1 MNPFT
6 ERYLKYCSAYWREI
20 VEQTSGPLS
29 EFLAPILPEVYRRS
43 GSLLIFPAKDG
54 VVALCFER
62 GFRAPDPTFQT
73 WLHEVDKESGPHV
86 SIVTCS
92 HSNILTVAQ
101 WVQVFTGNSIKVR
114 NIGEAPSANIFVN
127 NFPSFPGV
135 VVSDPGSGVV
145 SPAALLEINN
155 TSPGETG
162 LSLRDITLQEVGKDE
177 IIKPFWWMQ
186 MDVFEDGVLKKLTA
200 KQGRLHASREIL
212 ALRAAKNL
220 GLKPEA
226 VASDPINPTIE
237 GLEAIAR
244 EFEAL
249 LNSEELEGPLQSF
262 IKRHPMVLAPDV
274 SRCISQPKLGAEYK
288 PDFLILKPGP
298 GVDRVECVLVE
309 IEPASFDVFTQSGD
323 TTAKVNHALGQV
335 SDWRAWLRSNATYAQ
350 QSLEVPN
357 LHSECRAIVVIGRG
371 NRFTA
376 EQRKR
381 LESLNLGQQRTEVL
395 TYDDL
400 LIRMRSLI
408 ENLRGSADRF
418 AGAARTE
425 KNG

>member
-20 VEQTSGPLS
+20 VGQTSGPLS

-54 VVALCFER
+54 IVALCFER

-73 WLHEVDKESGPHV
+73 WLHEGAKEEGPHA

-101 WVQVFTGNSIKVR
+101 WVQVFTGNSIKIR
-114 NIGEAPSANIFVN
+114 NTGDAPPANIFVS

-135 VVSDPGSGVV
+135 VVSDPSSGVV

-155 TSPGETG
+155 TSPGEMG
-162 LSLRDITLQEVGKDE
+162 LSLRDISLQEVGKDE
-177 IIKPFWWMQ
+177 IIRPFWWMQ
-186 MDVFEDGVLKKLTA
+186 MDVFEDGALKKLTA
-200 KQGRLHASREIL
+200 KQGQLQASREIL

-220 GLKPEA
+220 GLKPKA
-226 VASDPINPTIE
+226 VASDPISPTIE
-237 GLEAIAR
+237 GLEAVAR
-244 EFEAL
+244 EFEVL
-249 LNSEELEGPLQSF
+249 LNSESLEGPLQSF
-262 IKRHPMVLAPDV
+262 IKDHPMLLAPDV
-274 SRCISQPKLGAEYK
+274 IRCISQPQFGSEHK

-298 GVDRVECVLVE
+298 GVQDVECILVE
-309 IEPASFDVFTQSGD
+309 IEPASFEVFTLSGD

-357 LHSECRAIVVIGRG
+357 LHSDCRAIVVIGRG

-376 EQRKR
+376 EQKKR
-381 LESLNLGQQRTEVL
+381 FENLNLVQQRTEVL

-408 ENLRGSADRF
+408 ENLRRSADRF
-418 AGAARTE
+418 AGAMQTRAE
-425 KNG
+425 